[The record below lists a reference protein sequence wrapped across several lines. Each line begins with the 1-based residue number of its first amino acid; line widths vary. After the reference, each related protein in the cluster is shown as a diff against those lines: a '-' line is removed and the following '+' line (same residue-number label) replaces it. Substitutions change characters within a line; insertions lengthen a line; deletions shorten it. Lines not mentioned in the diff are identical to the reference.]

1 VNNIDFKIIECIREG
16 SNDRVLAYLYDK
28 PLQKIRKY
36 ILSNSGTREDANDIF
51 QDAVVILF
59 NQVKKNKYN
68 EAFEIDGFLYS
79 VARNLWIDKMRREKR
94 MVGNDFIQGTDP
106 SDFSDHLKDLIV
118 KEKSAAL
125 RKVFERLDE
134 KCRNI
139 LLYVIYEKLN
149 MKEISERMGYNNENV
164 AKSNHYRCKQY
175 LSKMVKEDKELLNL
189 LQN

>member
-1 VNNIDFKIIECIREG
+1 VKQTDFKIIESIRQG
-16 SNDRVLAYLYDK
+16 RNDNTLAYLYGK

-36 ILSNSGTREDANDIF
+36 ILTNNGTRDDANDIF

-68 EAFEIDGFLYS
+68 EEHEVDAFLYS

-94 MVGNDFIQGTDP
+94 MVKEVQPNIDR
-106 SDFSDHLKDLIV
+106 SDFNDQLNDLIV

-125 RKVFERLDE
+125 RKAFERLDE
-134 KCRNI
+134 KCRKI
-139 LLYVIYEKLN
+139 LLYVIYEKRT

-164 AKSNHYRCKQY
+164 AKTNHYRCKQY
-175 LSKMVKEDKELLNL
+175 LAKTVKEDKELLNL

>member
-1 VNNIDFKIIECIREG
+1 MNNTDFKIIESIRAG
-16 SNDRVLAYLYDK
+16 SNDRVLTYLYGK
-28 PLQKIRKY
+28 PLLKIRKY
-36 ILSNSGTREDANDIF
+36 ILTNNGSKEDANDIF

-68 EAFEIDGFLYS
+68 EQFEIDGFLYS
-79 VARNLWIDKMRREKR
+79 VARNLWIDKMRREKK
-94 MVGNDFIQGTDP
+94 MVTSETLDTTNHTDFN
-106 SDFSDHLKDLIV
+106 DHLKDLIV

-125 RKVFERLDE
+125 RMVFEKLDE
-134 KCRNI
+134 KCRKI

-149 MKEISERMGYNNENV
+149 MKEISDRMGYNNENV